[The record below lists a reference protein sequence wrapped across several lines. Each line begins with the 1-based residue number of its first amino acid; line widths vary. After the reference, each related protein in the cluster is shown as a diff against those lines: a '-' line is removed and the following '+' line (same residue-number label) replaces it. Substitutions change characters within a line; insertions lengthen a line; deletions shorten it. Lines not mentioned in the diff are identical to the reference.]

1 MCLTEKIHVLDKL
14 HPGMNYS
21 AAGYE
26 FNVHE
31 STIYIKQGVFKH
43 IKKARYR
50 WVDKSV
56 MTRSSQGSRA
66 MAQYGLIQCS
76 E

>member
-31 STIYIKQGVFKH
+31 STIYMNV
-43 IKKARYR
+43 
-50 WVDKSV
+50 SLN
-56 MTRSSQGSRA
+56 RSTHKTGPC
-66 MAQYGLIQCS
+66 IDC
-76 E
+76 